1 MLPKEDKRNY
11 AEIATKTNLIN
22 HPLNTTDSSNVAA
35 TNKYKLLYFLAKEYD
50 GSGVEF
56 LPSDINSLE
65 EKLNLL
71 LGEFNAGNR
80 AETRN
85 EIVAI
90 VDYLL
95 QKRIISKSEAK
106 GINDYLK

>member
-1 MLPKEDKRNY
+1 ML
-11 AEIATKTNLIN
+11 
-22 HPLNTTDSSNVAA
+22 
-35 TNKYKLLYFLAKEYD
+35 KLLHYLTTEYD
-50 GSGVEF
+50 GSGIVF

-71 LGEFNAGNR
+71 LGEFKAGNR
-80 AETRN
+80 ATRN

-95 QKRIISKSEAK
+95 EKRIITKTEAK
-106 GINDYLK
+106 HINNFLK

>member
-1 MLPKEDKRNY
+1 MHWLG
-11 AEIATKTNLIN
+11 
-22 HPLNTTDSSNVAA
+22 
-35 TNKYKLLYFLAKEYD
+35 KEYG